1 MQGTPRAALLL
12 QCGGQGLHQQ
22 DNDKLTRLFSLS
34 SRVTVTMS
42 LSQATARE
50 ESEIK
55 GGVQKDRHFPLIRVE
70 KEVYDK
76 ALFPETASI
85 LAFMVLFYT
94 VHYEKTQKEK
104 QQHIMIL

>member
-42 LSQATARE
+42 LS
-50 ESEIK
+50 
-55 GGVQKDRHFPLIRVE
+55 
-70 KEVYDK
+70 
-76 ALFPETASI
+76 
-85 LAFMVLFYT
+85 
-94 VHYEKTQKEK
+94 
-104 QQHIMIL
+104 